1 MGGIHKQKYTKG
13 TLGFTIVELII
24 VVVVIAI
31 IATLT
36 IVIYSNI
43 QSSAKEKVAL
53 SELQTAYDKL
63 LLYSAQNG
71 GTVAQSLSEASI
83 SQPSGAELAYYHYDN
98 DTQYCISARTA
109 TGVAFYRL
117 SGISSS
123 SKSGGCDEPDWIA
136 GTPLA
141 FNDTPG
147 TNKPLSTPISGTPD
161 ITLYTVFTIVDA
173 SQAWS
178 GFGGLNPGYDYN
190 RFYFQGSSSGSTTAG
205 YRIDTPAQLN
215 ATGGQASVRTP
226 GYHIGWMQTTSS
238 GTSRSFAYDKTA
250 SHATATLAVH
260 AGWSFTDLYNPSVS
274 STYSGIATIVY
285 DAAHNETTRQE
296 IMNWLSQMYGDS
308 QLY

>member
-1 MGGIHKQKYTKG
+1 MGGIHKYRKTN
-13 TLGFTIVELII
+13 TSHGFTIVELII

-36 IVIYSNI
+36 IVIYGNI
-43 QSSAKEKVAL
+43 QSNAKEKVAL
-53 SELQTAYDKL
+53 SELQSAYDRL
-63 LLYSAQNG
+63 LLYSVQNG
-71 GTVAQSLSEASI
+71 GTVSQSLSVASV

-98 DTQYCISARTA
+98 DTKYCISARTA

-117 SGISSS
+117 SGKSSS
-123 SKSGGCDEPDWIA
+123 PESGSCDEPDWIA

-147 TNKPLSTPISGTPD
+147 TNKPLSTPINGTPD
-161 ITLYTVFTIVDA
+161 ITLYTVFSVVDA

-178 GFGGLNPGYDYN
+178 SFGGLTPGYDYN
-190 RFYFQGSSSGSTTAG
+190 RFYFQGSSAGSTTSG

-226 GYHIGWMQTTSS
+226 GYHIGWMQTMSS

-250 SHATATLAVH
+250 PHATATLAAH
-260 AGWSFTDLYNPSVS
+260 AGWSFTDLYTPSVG